1 MVGYLFHPPVTD
13 FPIAL
18 WVTALLFDLLY
29 AWRPV
34 ELYRSMGTWLVALGL
49 AAAPV
54 AVATAFYDFVRLQ
67 REGVGAAFL
76 ARHQAHSL
84 LAYAA
89 TALYAVNLLLRLKAP
104 RAHRWVV
111 ALSALGAGLLVLVG
125 YFGNQVRQ
133 VM

>member
-29 AWRPV
+29 WRRPS

-49 AAAPV
+49 VAAPV

-67 REGVGAAFL
+67 REGVGAAFV
-76 ARHQAHSL
+76 ARHTAHSL

-89 TALYAVNLLLRLKAP
+89 TATYAANLLVRLKAP
-104 RAHRWVV
+104 RARGWVLATSVLGAALVV
-111 ALSALGAGLLVLVG
+111 AVG
-125 YFGNQVRQ
+125 YLGNQVRQ

>member
-18 WVTALLFDLLY
+18 WITALLFDALN
-29 AWRPV
+29 WRRPT
-34 ELYRSMGTWLVALGL
+34 ELYRAMGLWLVALGL
-49 AAAPV
+49 VAAPV
-54 AVATAFYDFVRLQ
+54 AVATAFYDFLRLQ
-67 REGVGAAFL
+67 REGVGTAFL
-76 ARHQAHSL
+76 LRHTVHST

-89 TALYAVNLLLRLKAP
+89 TAVYVANLVVRWRAP
-104 RAHRWVV
+104 QARGWV
-111 ALSALGAGLLVLVG
+111 LVLSLVGAALVGLTG